1 MLSAAIVPS
10 SSNVS
15 VLAAPIE
22 LALALAVSAT
32 ASAAC
37 LCGIV
42 TLAPRNPAGAS
53 ARTVSP
59 KRSGGTGSSW

>member
-1 MLSAAIVPS
+1 MYSGLVGLKL
-10 SSNVS
+10 S
-15 VLAAPIE
+15 VLAAPIARAAGE
-22 LALALAVSAT
+22 ARSAI

-42 TLAPRNPAGAS
+42 TLAPTNPDAGS

-59 KRSGGTGSSW
+59 SSSGGTGSSW